1 VLFGENFTV
10 GSWYINR
17 KDADIFYVEF
27 VVVACDWRKKASSL
41 EPVEHASPCYC
52 VKKGRTT

>member
-10 GSWYINR
+10 GSLYINR
-17 KDADIFYVEF
+17 KDADIFYVGF
-27 VVVACDWRKKASSL
+27 VVVARDWRKKASSL
-41 EPVEHASPCYC
+41 EPVEHTSPCYC